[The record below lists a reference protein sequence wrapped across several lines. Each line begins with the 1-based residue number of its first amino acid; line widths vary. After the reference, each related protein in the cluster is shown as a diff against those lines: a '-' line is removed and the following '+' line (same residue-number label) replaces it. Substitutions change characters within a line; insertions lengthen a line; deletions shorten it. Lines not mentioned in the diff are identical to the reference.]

1 MLNRHGHSLKLM
13 LSIAALCVVTSC
25 KAESTDNGGAGASGA
40 AAGMTATGGVGA
52 TTGGVGATTGG
63 VGGTAGT
70 TGGVGGMTGGTSGA
84 SATTGGVGGTAGV
97 SATGG
102 VGGMT
107 GGASGM
113 TGGMTGGASGMTGGS
128 GGAAGSTPDAGGDD
142 DATFTDVFSIIEAK
156 CGGGDFGCHV
166 MGSSGELE
174 MHDQASAYT
183 NLVGVDSSE
192 CNGTRVVAGDADA
205 SLIIKA
211 LEGTACV
218 DQMPRGRDPLS
229 EDEIATIRSWI
240 EAGALNN

>member
-1 MLNRHGHSLKLM
+1 MFNHRAHSLKLM
-13 LSIAALCVVTSC
+13 LWSAALCFVTSC

-40 AAGMTATGGVGA
+40 AAGMTA
-52 TTGGVGATTGG
+52 TGGVGATTGG

-107 GGASGM
+107 GGIGGM
-113 TGGMTGGASGMTGGS
+113 TGGVGGMTGGASGMTGGS
-128 GGAAGSTPDAGGDD
+128 GGAAGSTDAGGDD
-142 DATFTDVFSIIEAK
+142 DATFTDVFSIIQAK

-192 CNGTRVVAGDADA
+192 CDGETRVVAGDADA

-211 LEGTACV
+211 LEGTACDNV